1 MFCVINI
8 GCPPSI
14 NFFRECILFC
24 SILGFRSIL
33 IGSLFLIC
41 FLAAGYSLFLYA
53 TVNHGYQ
60 RFSVRCFGGLR
71 LRFILCIMVRSI
83 ILFGLFIFIDVV
95 FL

>member
-1 MFCVINI
+1 M
-8 GCPPSI
+8 GCPPRI

-24 SILGFRSIL
+24 RIIGFRSEL
-33 IGSLFLIC
+33 VFPLFLIC

-60 RFSVRCFGGLR
+60 RSGILAFGGLR
-71 LRFILCIMVRSI
+71 IRFLLSIVFRICILFILF
-83 ILFGLFIFIDVV
+83 LFLDVV